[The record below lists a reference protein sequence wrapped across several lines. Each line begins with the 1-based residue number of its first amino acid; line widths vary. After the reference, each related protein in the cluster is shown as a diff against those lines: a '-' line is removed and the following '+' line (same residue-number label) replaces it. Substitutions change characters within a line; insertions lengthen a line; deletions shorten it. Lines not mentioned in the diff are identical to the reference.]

1 MRQSESLAETKR
13 SPCHEKRFS
22 VECQV
27 TEGSSRIEKHGG
39 PDRNLDY
46 NVFQGK
52 KKKKKKK
59 GKRKKQTLAVGWM
72 SRNARRQ
79 EEGRKKENNNFNNKS
94 NNKSNNKLARPT
106 LPLL

>member
-59 GKRKKQTLAVGWM
+59 EKGKSK
-72 SRNARRQ
+72 
-79 EEGRKKENNNFNNKS
+79 
-94 NNKSNNKLARPT
+94 P
-106 LPLL
+106 